1 MLGGSSHDRRL
12 DVFIASLY
20 MLVHVVWIRFAL
32 RGDATSILHV
42 LYAMICCITVTASVL
57 FTLATLVFNL

>member
-1 MLGGSSHDRRL
+1 MLGGSSHDQRL

-42 LYAMICCITVTASVL
+42 VCYNLLHYSDCFGIVYTSHISV
-57 FTLATLVFNL
+57 